1 MTGDAGSTVFTL
13 ATRVRDMAQSSTT
26 GAARDA
32 LYATGDVLTAFSS
45 AGFLVG
51 FPLAVAVDLLG
62 GTVPDSVVPAAA
74 VLAGVAGAYV
84 FVAGR
89 PPLALLTDFALA
101 AFLALVAFGGLG
113 FVVAGSTG
121 GFDAGSTAETVSL
134 VGSVV
139 VSYGAGYVYVTSRMR
154 RQGGDARTESRSA

>member
-1 MTGDAGSTVFTL
+1 MRWYFAASVPVS
-13 ATRVRDMAQSSTT
+13 RMALSSIS
-26 GAARDA
+26 AAVRDA
-32 LYATGDVLTAFSS
+32 LGATGDVAAAIVS

-62 GTVPDSVVPAAA
+62 GAAPESVVPAAA
-74 VLAGVAGAYV
+74 VVAGVAGAYI

-101 AFLALVAFGGLG
+101 AFLALVAFGALG
-113 FVVAGSTG
+113 FVVAASVG

-139 VSYGAGYVYVTSRMR
+139 VSFGAGTVYVTSRMR
-154 RQGGDARTESRSA
+154 RQGGEVRTESRSA